1 MKKTVL
7 FVLLEQYA
15 DWEAAYLGSAL
26 AMLGEGNFEVK
37 TVSLSRD
44 SVQSIGG
51 LRVTPDF
58 DVLTAPLDYAGLI
71 LIGGMTWHKD
81 STQQLRFWLT
91 TAAIM
96 AKFWERFVLHQLF
109 WVRWA
114 F

>member
-81 STQQLRFWLT
+81 STQQMSWPWFSATVTQRSILWATAST
-91 TAAIM
+91 T
-96 AKFWERFVLHQLF
+96 
-109 WVRWA
+109 
-114 F
+114 

>member
-51 LRVTPDF
+51 LRVTPGIRIARSSC
-58 DVLTAPLDYAGLI
+58 V
-71 LIGGMTWHKD
+71 
-81 STQQLRFWLT
+81 FWLT